1 MAFAISEKER
11 KIMLTEISFTK
22 EQYMYTA
29 VLSNGDRI
37 LAFADGTARGDSG
50 REYKIIT
57 HLDENEEVV
66 VDGWEEINT

>member
-1 MAFAISEKER
+1 
-11 KIMLTEISFTK
+11 MLTEISFTK

-29 VLSNGDRI
+29 VLSNGERI
-37 LAFADGTARGDSG
+37 IAFADGTARGDSG

-66 VDGWEEINT
+66 VDGWEEIIS

>member
-50 REYKIIT
+50 REYRIIT